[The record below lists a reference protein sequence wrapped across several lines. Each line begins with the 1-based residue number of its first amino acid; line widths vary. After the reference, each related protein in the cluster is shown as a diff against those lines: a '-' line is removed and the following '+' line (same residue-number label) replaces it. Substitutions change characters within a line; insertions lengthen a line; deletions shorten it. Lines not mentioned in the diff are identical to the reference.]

1 MNSELYSEM
10 IQGLE
15 RIPSLM
21 QPQDQSQ
28 PIIVGQPAQFGGG
41 AAPYAGQA
49 VVMAGPPSQAAK
61 VIGILVMVYAGFSI
75 LGGIFNAF
83 AGPWMNEYFGA
94 MSPEYQE
101 FATPDWVY
109 YMQGLSSVVLGFAFL
124 YSGWM
129 IQDFQRKGIYYTWG
143 ILGISFLLA
152 IVLVAVM
159 PFPDVEGVDS
169 GSMRM
174 ISVGGTVVG
183 ALCSS
188 GICGVLTA
196 IPLFMN
202 NHGMK

>member
-1 MNSELYSEM
+1 MNSELCREM

-41 AAPYAGQA
+41 SAPYAGQA

-61 VIGILVMVYAGFSI
+61 VIGILVMIYAGFSI

-83 AGPWMNEYFGA
+83 AGPLINEFIGGI
-94 MSPEYQE
+94 SPGYQE
-101 FATPDWVY
+101 YATPDWIY
-109 YMQGLSSVVLGFAFL
+109 YMQGLSGVVMGIAFL

-129 IQDFQRKGIYYTWG
+129 IQDYQRKGIYYSWG
-143 ILGISFLLA
+143 ILGISYLLA
-152 IVLVAVM
+152 IVLVAAM
-159 PFPDVEGVDS
+159 PFPDVEGMEP
-169 GSMRM
+169 GSIRM
-174 ISVGGTVVG
+174 MTVGGTVVG
-183 ALCSS
+183 GLCSS
-188 GICGVLTA
+188 GVCGVLTA